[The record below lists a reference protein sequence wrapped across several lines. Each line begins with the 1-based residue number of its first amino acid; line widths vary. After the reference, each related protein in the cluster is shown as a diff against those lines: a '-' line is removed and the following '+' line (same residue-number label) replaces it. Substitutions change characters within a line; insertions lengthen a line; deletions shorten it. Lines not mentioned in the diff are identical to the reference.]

1 MTMENPPLYLLL
13 RIGVFQCPV
22 SFQGCNIA
30 IVWSCWELTLQA
42 ISSSQNHSASL
53 KYHHALPSGWA
64 MPMPLRGALRP
75 LCSCWLAFLLS
86 LFLHTFLCH
95 PWLAKKCAFWV
106 LVPLTRIQLR
116 HAGWL
121 RRQGLTSMSQNLLQ
135 IDNCCFPWQGFFLC
149 ATLMTAIPCLVAT
162 DEVQLTPWWWRFPLG
177 KYCSLRGQTWKNK

>member
-1 MTMENPPLYLLL
+1 MGESKSPSPSGPSPRGKVSHHHGTRPLSWRRLNRL
-13 RIGVFQCPV
+13 RCGRGEECQLC
-22 SFQGCNIA
+22 
-30 IVWSCWELTLQA
+30 
-42 ISSSQNHSASL
+42 
-53 KYHHALPSGWA
+53 SGWA
-64 MPMPLRGALRP
+64 MPVPRRGAHRP

-106 LVPLTRIQLR
+106 LVTLTRIQLR

-162 DEVQLTPWWWRFPLG
+162 DEVQLTPRWWRFPLG
-177 KYCSLRGQTWKNK
+177 KYCSLRGQTWENK